1 MKEEDDATLVQRSLQ
16 GDGTAFGQL
25 VERYQRT
32 IFNAAM
38 RMLRNTD
45 DARDVTQTAFLK
57 AFEHLKDYDPAFR
70 FYSWL
75 YRIAVNE
82 SLDALGSRRS
92 AEALDGAEPDES
104 LGPEGRAEGEQM
116 GRAIEAALMRIN
128 PELRSVIVLR
138 HIVHLSYH
146 DMADILQLPEKT
158 VKSRLYSARQLLREQ
173 LREYQGH

>member
-1 MKEEDDATLVQRSLQ
+1 
-16 GDGTAFGQL
+16 
-25 VERYQRT
+25 
-32 IFNAAM
+32 M

-57 AFEHLKDYDPAFR
+57 AFEHLRDYDPAFR

-92 AEALDGAEPDES
+92 ADALDGAEPDGS
-104 LGPEGRAEGEQM
+104 PGPEGRAEGEQT

-128 PELRSVIVLR
+128 PELRSVVVLR
-138 HIVHLSYH
+138 HVVHLSYH

-158 VKSRLYSARQLLREQ
+158 VKSRLYTARQLLREQ

>member
-16 GDGTAFGQL
+16 GEGTAFGQL
-25 VERYQRT
+25 VGRYQRT

-38 RMLRNTD
+38 RMLRNAD

-57 AFEHLKDYDPAFR
+57 AFEHLRDYDPAFR

-82 SLDALGSRRS
+82 SLDALGSRKS
-92 AEALDGAEPDES
+92 ADALNGGEPDES
-104 LGPEGRAEGEQM
+104 PGPEGRAEGEQT

-138 HIVHLSYH
+138 HVVHLSYH
-146 DMADILQLPEKT
+146 EMADILQLPEKT
-158 VKSRLYSARQLLREQ
+158 VKSRLYTARQLLREQ
-173 LREYQGH
+173 LRDYQGH

>member
-1 MKEEDDATLVQRSLQ
+1 MKEEDDSRLVQRSLQ
-16 GDGTAFGQL
+16 GDGAAFGQL

-32 IFNAAM
+32 IFNAAL
-38 RMLRNTD
+38 RMLRNAD

-57 AFEHLKDYDPAFR
+57 AFEHLRDYDPAFR

-92 AEALDGAEPDES
+92 AESLNGAELDES
-104 LGPEGRAEGEQM
+104 PGPEGRAESEQM
-116 GRAIEAALMRIN
+116 GRAIEEALMRIN

-146 DMADILQLPEKT
+146 DMADVLELPEKT

-173 LREYQGH
+173 LREYQVR